1 MKNSLFEKYTLI
13 FKLTLKNYSPLR
25 IFQILE
31 ASQLK
36 IEGRFLDLGSSESP
50 HNISNYINN
59 DLGRIYANKINNN
72 NNNKNLEID
81 LEDYP
86 NKINQKFD
94 NILLMNVLEHIKNY
108 HICFKNIKD
117 LLKDNGVLYGSTPF
131 IFNIHP
137 SPNDYFRYTKQ
148 FLEEYISQN
157 GFNDIK
163 VKVLG
168 TGIFCC
174 IYALIFNFTKKIPL
188 LNIIIFPI
196 VLFLDK
202 IINLFSK
209 NAKDNNPLGYFFIA
223 KKTN

>member
-1 MKNSLFEKYTLI
+1 M
-13 FKLTLKNYSPLR
+13 R

-31 ASQLK
+31 IAQLK
-36 IEGRFLDLGSSESP
+36 IEGTFLDLGSSESP
-50 HNISNYINN
+50 HNISNYIKNN
-59 DLGRIYANKINNN
+59 LSRIYANKINNN
-72 NNNKNLEID
+72 NENLEID

-108 HICFKNIKD
+108 HNCFKNVKD
-117 LLKDNGVLYGSTPF
+117 LLKDNGILYGSTPF
-131 IFNIHP
+131 IFYIHP

-157 GFNDIK
+157 GFNEIK

-174 IYALIFNFTKKIPL
+174 IYALLFNFTRKIPF

-196 VLFLDK
+196 VLLLDK

-209 NAKDNNPLGYFFIA
+209 NAKSSNPLGYFFVA